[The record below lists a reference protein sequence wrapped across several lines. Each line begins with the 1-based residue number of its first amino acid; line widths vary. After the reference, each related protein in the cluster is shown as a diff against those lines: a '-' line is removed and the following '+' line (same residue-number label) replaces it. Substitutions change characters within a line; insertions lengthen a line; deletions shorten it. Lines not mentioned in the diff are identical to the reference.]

1 MHNSSAVPG
10 AAPFDQ
16 RFGADMR
23 AAFAEPRLAA
33 LRELTFGR
41 LSAME
46 LRCDVPNYGRSAPVP
61 VQDALLVSLQLR
73 ANSAYDIWEDGK
85 RLDCLPVERGML
97 NINDL
102 RKGLVSA
109 SNQPF
114 HALIFTLP
122 MGALDEDDG
131 AALDPIPSRTAVY
144 DPVIEGLGMALLP
157 ALESPESAPQAFIE
171 HVLLALRA
179 HLAHRLGGQEQ
190 PKAGRLSSRQL
201 RLARDFL
208 EAHLAENLSLSEL
221 AASCSLSPS
230 HFARSFRRATGL
242 PPHRYLVERRVALAR
257 ELLLN
262 TTLPLVDIAARC
274 GFADQSHLTK
284 AFRRVLGVT
293 PGSLRPAGR

>member
-1 MHNSSAVPG
+1 
-10 AAPFDQ
+10 
-16 RFGADMR
+16 
-23 AAFAEPRLAA
+23 
-33 LRELTFGR
+33 
-41 LSAME
+41 ME
-46 LRCDVPNYGRSAPVP
+46 LRCDVPNYGKSAPIP
-61 VQDALLVSLQLR
+61 EQDALLVSLQLR
-73 ANSAYDIWEDGK
+73 ANTAYDLWEDGK
-85 RLDCLPVERGML
+85 RLDCRPVDRGML

-122 MGALDEDDG
+122 IGALEEDDG
-131 AALDPIPSRTAVY
+131 AKLAPVPSRTAVY

-157 ALESPESAPQAFIE
+157 ALEHPESAPQIFVE

-179 HLAHRLGGQEQ
+179 HLAHRLGSQQ
-190 PKAGRLSSRQL
+190 LPTSGRLSSRQL
-201 RLARDFL
+201 KLAREFL
-208 EAHLAENLSLSEL
+208 EAHLAQNVSLSDL

-257 ELLLN
+257 ELLVN
-262 TTLPLVDIAARC
+262 GSLPLADIAARC

-293 PGSLRPAGR
+293 PGSLRPGGR